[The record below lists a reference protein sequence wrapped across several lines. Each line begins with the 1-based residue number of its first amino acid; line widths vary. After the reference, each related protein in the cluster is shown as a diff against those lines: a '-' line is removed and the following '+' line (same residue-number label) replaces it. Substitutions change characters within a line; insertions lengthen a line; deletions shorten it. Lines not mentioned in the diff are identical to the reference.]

1 MSGDRT
7 RCCPRSGGQ
16 RLETSQQS
24 NRFISIPDPRLRFFM
39 QEQSVQKLQ
48 IEDVIELW
56 LRPRG
61 EAAGEHA
68 LGYRPAMLVECSVNF
83 RSLRAGLN
91 HSEER
96 SYTAWLPEGDMAI
109 DWDKPA
115 ATVSHG
121 SQLAVLPD
129 RNIHHKAGNY
139 LTTKADL
146 EQYEAELND
155 KLSRSERLRLFFNP
169 VFGLFSAPGDALEE
183 FLSRVA
189 EAALGRVEP
198 EMRRLRGKFELQ
210 LEQVREAHTRKG
222 LQADNLS
229 LEDIISRNLHFFE
242 SENRLAGMFSTL
254 AGSVFGTTEP
264 RSETEEFQWQEAEL
278 RDDLNRVEQEA
289 SEALR
294 ELYGEYL
301 TLANEHDTFE
311 IGLQPDNI
319 QITRRALL
327 WVPVADDNH

>member
-1 MSGDRT
+1 
-7 RCCPRSGGQ
+7 
-16 RLETSQQS
+16 
-24 NRFISIPDPRLRFFM
+24 M
-39 QEQSVQKLQ
+39 QEQSVQKLE
-48 IEDVIELW
+48 IEGVLELW
-56 LRPRG
+56 RRPGGEAG
-61 EAAGEHA
+61 EAA
-68 LGYRPAMLVECSVNF
+68 LVYRPAMLVECSVNF

-115 ATVSHG
+115 AEISNV

-129 RNIHHKAGNY
+129 RSIRHKAGNFV
-139 LTTKADL
+139 TTKTDF
-146 EQYEAELND
+146 EQYEAELID
-155 KLSRSERLRLFFNP
+155 KLARNERLRIFFNP
-169 VFGLFSAPGDALEE
+169 VFGLFSGPEDALEQ

-198 EMRRLRGKFELQ
+198 EMRRLRGMFELQ

-222 LQADNLS
+222 LQAEKMS

-242 SENRLAGMFSTL
+242 SENRIAGMFSTL

-264 RSETEEFQWQEAEL
+264 RSETEEFQWEEAEL
-278 RDDLNRVEQEA
+278 RDDLERIEQEA

-301 TLANEHDTFE
+301 SLANEHDTFE
-311 IGLQPDNI
+311 IGLQPGNI

-327 WVPVADDNH
+327 WVPVKDEDH

>member
-1 MSGDRT
+1 
-7 RCCPRSGGQ
+7 
-16 RLETSQQS
+16 
-24 NRFISIPDPRLRFFM
+24 M
-39 QEQSVQKLQ
+39 QEKSVRKFE
-48 IEDVIELW
+48 IEGVLELW
-56 LRPRG
+56 RRPGG
-61 EAAGEHA
+61 EAG
-68 LGYRPAMLVECSVNF
+68 LDRLVYRPAMLVECSVNF

-115 ATVSHG
+115 AEISNV

-129 RNIHHKAGNY
+129 RSIHHKPGNFV
-139 LTTKADL
+139 TTKADF
-146 EQYEAELND
+146 EQYEAELID
-155 KLSRSERLRLFFNP
+155 KLARNERLRLFFNP
-169 VFGLFSAPGDALEE
+169 VFGLFSAPDDALEQ
-183 FLSRVA
+183 FLPRVA

-198 EMRRLRGKFELQ
+198 EMRRLRGMFELQ

-222 LQADNLS
+222 RQAEKMS

-242 SENRLAGMFSTL
+242 SENRIAGMFSTL

-264 RSETEEFQWQEAEL
+264 RSETEEFQWEEAEL
-278 RDDLNRVEQEA
+278 RDDLERIEQEA

-311 IGLQPDNI
+311 IGLQPGNI

-327 WVPVADDNH
+327 WVPVEDEVH